1 MTSIG
6 DTDAAY
12 QTCST
17 RAVSPL
23 RPKTSK
29 LVWLLPLALL
39 AAIALGLGWRSRGRV
54 ELEGKLREGSLRC
67 RDACQFELVL
77 ETSPETLVQADSC
90 IMPDTLRDW
99 PGVPVHVMAAGSWV
113 GEGRFK
119 GTALLTKQSHYKGRK
134 PSSGRPAACFV
145 PP

>member
-1 MTSIG
+1 V
-6 DTDAAY
+6 AL
-12 QTCST
+12 
-17 RAVSPL
+17 L

-67 RDACQFELVL
+67 RDACHFELVL

-99 PGVPVHVMAAGSWV
+99 PGVPVHVMAAGKWV
-113 GEGRFK
+113 GERRLK
-119 GTALLTKQSHYKGRK
+119 ATALLTKQSHYEGPK
-134 PSSGRPAACFV
+134 PSSGRPPACFV
-145 PP
+145 PL